1 MSTLADDFLTWALDE
16 ARTLEERFGI
26 LRFCEE
32 VEARYDTSPEKKLRN
47 REAEKL
53 RRQDRRYNAAYV
65 PVLKEAMLRRVAELL
80 PRVTVLHFHNWKQDR
95 VIKDLSVLRFAPGLT
110 GLRVEDIDMESLDF
124 LRPLTALQS
133 FGLSQADRV
142 EDFTALACCRE
153 LRSLRLH
160 TYHPWPDFRGLET
173 LPHLESLSAHMLLHA
188 FIEIPALPAMRVLHL
203 HSVNGFSMSGSL
215 RDFHQLPEMP
225 LLHTLHLH
233 SLYRLD
239 GIERF
244 PRLRAAMI
252 TGFFRHLR
260 PLAGAAALKH
270 LRLINDEL
278 LEVAGAAAAP
288 VLHHFALKSIRPQD
302 WTTLMDAPALR
313 EVFADGCEAPQPD
326 LDTLRLFLPPRD
338 DLFAAAEPRELLKPR
353 LRGYSPKC
361 KQAAWQPPDS
371 RIPESGPGSWD
382 GCHFMAQSEHMWFA
396 EELQKSLR
404 EAGLWDL
411 PGLRYG
417 FGSPKE
423 GCAFLFFSLPTASV
437 RTAAVRLLRT
447 EAISRAK
454 EVMHVIR
461 SVLCRTRHPWNVQL
475 IMDAEPDADEWDDD
489 WRDSDDTPQERA
501 MEYLREENERER
513 EKERQRLF
521 IADQHRLA
529 LLREQ
534 GESADDIGPRRLPP
548 AKPLPPIFPSQPPTE
563 QGTVLDKED
572 EKDFFADTGGG
583 IAEAEPDKDDEED
596 EHWLPPVKVSDPNV
610 RWSGLHLYLT
620 VTEEVVWCAVPHG
633 HIESASYLFDLP
645 FEMPPEDAS

>member
-1 MSTLADDFLTWALDE
+1 MTTLADDFLTWALDE
-16 ARTLEERFGI
+16 ARTLEERFGT

-32 VEARYDTSPEKKLRN
+32 VEARHVPSPDGKPRN
-47 REAEKL
+47 HEAEKL

-65 PVLKEAMLRRVAELL
+65 PVLKEERLRRVAELL
-80 PRVTVLHFHNWKQDR
+80 PKVTVLDFHNWKQDR
-95 VIKDLSVLRFAPGLT
+95 VIRDLSVLRFAPGLT

-142 EDFTALACCRE
+142 EDFTALAGCRE
-153 LRSLRLH
+153 LRSLSL
-160 TYHPWPDFRGLET
+160 YSNHPWPDFRGLET
-173 LPHLESLSAHMLLHA
+173 LPHLESLHAHLHLHA

-203 HSVNGFSMSGSL
+203 QSVNGFSIGGSL

-244 PRLRAAMI
+244 PRLRGAMI
-252 TGFFRHLR
+252 WGYFRHLR
-260 PLAGAAALKH
+260 PLAGAARLTH
-270 LRLINDEL
+270 LRLVNDEL
-278 LEVAGAAAAP
+278 LEVSGAAAAP

-313 EVFADGCEAPQPD
+313 EVFADGCETPQPD
-326 LDTLRLFLPPRD
+326 LDTLRLFLPPCE
-338 DLFAAAEPRELLKPR
+338 DLFGAAKPR
-353 LRGYSPKC
+353 AQAPLRLRAYSPQC
-361 KQAAWQPPDS
+361 QEPAWQPPDS

-382 GCHFMAQSEHMWFA
+382 GCHFMAQSEQMWFA
-396 EELQKSLR
+396 EELQKVLR
-404 EAGLWDL
+404 EAGLGDL

-417 FGSPKE
+417 FGSPEK
-423 GCAFLFFSLPTASV
+423 GCASLFYSLPTARV

-447 EAISRAK
+447 QAISRAR
-454 EVMHVIR
+454 EVVEVIR

-475 IMDAEPDADEWDDD
+475 VLDAEPDADEWDDD
-489 WRDSDDTPQERA
+489 WRDSEDTPQERA

-529 LLREQ
+529 LLQEQ
-534 GESADDIGPRRLPP
+534 GESTEDIGPRRLPP
-548 AKPLPPIFPSQPPTE
+548 AKPLPEVFKPAPPAAA
-563 QGTVLDKED
+563 DKDGDTD

-583 IAEAEPDKDDEED
+583 IAEAEPGQDEDTD
-596 EHWLPPVKVSDPNV
+596 EKWLPKVEISDPNV
-610 RWSGLHLYLT
+610 NWNGLHLYLT
-620 VTEEVVWCAVPHG
+620 VTEEVVWCIHRPTAL
-633 HIESASYLFDLP
+633 ESMRYLFDLP
-645 FEMPPEDAS
+645 SECPPVEE